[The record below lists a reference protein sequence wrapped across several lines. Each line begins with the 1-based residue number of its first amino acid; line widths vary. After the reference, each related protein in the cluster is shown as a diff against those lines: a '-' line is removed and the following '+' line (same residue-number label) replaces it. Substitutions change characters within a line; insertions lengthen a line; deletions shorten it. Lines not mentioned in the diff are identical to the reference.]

1 MSAPL
6 LGGVGVGRFM
16 ESPLSLC
23 ACIGTMNLSNAVGA
37 RLGEPQRVATAPSPA
52 GHRPALRDGRFMESP
67 LSLCACIGTMNRFV
81 LVLVVLVL
89 ESKPPNRGRGRE
101 RRRGRKGGSWRAS
114 TASWLRIE
122 AMSLPRAVAW
132 RDSVVEC
139 GSPLPLFPACVGGE
153 SARGLAQSKTWRPCS
168 GSWRALF
175 RLFSACIGTMNR
187 FVLVLVV
194 LVLESKPPN
203 RGRGRERRRGRK
215 GGSWKALFRLFSAC
229 IGT

>member
-1 MSAPL
+1 MTNDERNPKPECRRALWCAIARSSF
-6 LGGVGVGRFM
+6 GFRYSFGFRHSIFGF
-16 ESPLSLC
+16 ES
-23 ACIGTMNLSNAVGA
+23 
-37 RLGEPQRVATAPSPA
+37 
-52 GHRPALRDGRFMESP
+52 F
-67 LSLCACIGTMNRFV
+67 
-81 LVLVVLVL
+81 
-89 ESKPPNRGRGRE
+89 
-101 RRRGRKGGSWRAS
+101 
-114 TASWLRIE
+114 
-122 AMSLPRAVAW
+122 
-132 RDSVVEC
+132 
-139 GSPLPLFPACVGGE
+139 
-153 SARGLAQSKTWRPCS
+153 